1 LPGLLESVL
10 KLHPTGGL
18 GLQIYIQIYNA
29 IFLFI
34 LVSVGYGLV
43 SCIGGR
49 VARIPF
55 ISEAADA
62 QVR

>member
-1 LPGLLESVL
+1 ML

-18 GLQIYIQIYNA
+18 GLQVYVQIYNA

-34 LVSVGYGLV
+34 IVSVGYGLV
-43 SCIGGR
+43 SCMAGN

>member
-1 LPGLLESVL
+1 ML